1 MQSATNTSATRVMA
15 GKNNMIPSN
24 RMVFTQGSSN
34 TVDQSQQNLT
44 DIIQKREISSTYIKR
59 ILDNQAVMK

>member
-1 MQSATNTSATRVMA
+1 MGTSSGANTSATRIIA
-15 GKNNMIPSN
+15 KGNIPSN
-24 RMVFTQGSSN
+24 RMVFTAGGN

-59 ILDNQAVMK
+59 ILDNQAVLK

>member
-1 MQSATNTSATRVMA
+1 MGTGGANTSATRIIA
-15 GKNNMIPSN
+15 KGNIPSN
-24 RMVFTQGSSN
+24 RMAYTAGGS

-59 ILDNQAVMK
+59 ILDNQAVLK

>member
-34 TVDQSQQNLT
+34 TVDQS
-44 DIIQKREISSTYIKR
+44 
-59 ILDNQAVMK
+59 